1 MRVRPCV
8 RGADDAD
15 IRPAMLTLRNIA
27 YRVDG
32 RLLFAGVSAQIGA
45 RRRLGLVGR
54 NGCGKTT
61 LLRLV
66 AGRLEPDEG
75 AIVRARG
82 RSVRLVDQEVPGG
95 PETPRA
101 AVLAAHEER
110 AALIAEAGDA
120 DGTRRAAIEA
130 RLAEIG
136 AHAAPARAARLLAG
150 LGIDEAMQQVPLGS
164 LSGGWRMRV
173 ALAAALFVEP
183 DLLLLDEPTN
193 HLDLEAAAWLEAHL
207 KRYPRALVV
216 VSHDRTLLDAVPDG
230 ILHMAGRTLS
240 LYPGNYTRFAKAHA
254 ESAAAAR
261 AGQARIDAKRRQL
274 QGFVDRFRYQASKA
288 RQAQSRVKAL
298 AKLADL
304 PVAADERTADLTFPA
319 PAGLAPPLLSL
330 ADAAVGY
337 APGRPVLR
345 GLNLRIDPGERVA
358 LLGANG
364 NGKSTFAKLLA
375 DLLPP
380 ERGSVTRARRL
391 AVGYFAQH
399 QIDTLEPAGTAF
411 SHLARLMPDAAPDRV
426 RARLGAFGFGR
437 EKADVAVAALSGGEK
452 ARLNL
457 ALVSSRAPQM
467 LVLDEPTNHLDI
479 QSRRALVDALQA
491 YGGAVVLI
499 THDMHLVEL
508 VADRLWLVQDGT
520 VRAYDGDLADY
531 RAEILG
537 GGGGGGDAAAG
548 RTEGDPRP
556 APNRK
561 AARQAA
567 AAVRARRKPLKDAV
581 AAAERRIA
589 GAQDAQR
596 RLQAALAAAARDD
609 DAARIAA
616 LGRELADAKRA
627 ETVAESD
634 WLAAAEAL
642 ERAGPG

>member
-1 MRVRPCV
+1 
-8 RGADDAD
+8 
-15 IRPAMLTLRNIA
+15 MLSLRNIA

-32 RLLFAGVSAQIGA
+32 RLLFEGVTAQVGA

-66 AGRLEPDEG
+66 AGRLEPDGGE
-75 AIVRARG
+75 IVRARG
-82 RSVRLVDQEVPGG
+82 LSVRLVDQEVPGG

-110 AALIAEAGDA
+110 AALIAEAEAAEGA
-120 DGTRRAAIEA
+120 RRAEIEA

-150 LGIDEAMQQVPLGS
+150 LGIDEAMQQAPLAD

-173 ALAAALFVEP
+173 ALAAALFAEP

-193 HLDLEAAAWLEAHL
+193 HLDLEAAAWLESHL
-207 KRYPRALVV
+207 RRYPRSLVV

-230 ILHMAGRTLS
+230 ILHMAGRGLTS
-240 LYPGNYTRFAKAHA
+240 YPGNYTRFAKTHA
-254 ESAAAAR
+254 EALAAASAHR
-261 AGQARIDAKRRQL
+261 ARIEAKRRQL
-274 QGFVDRFRYQASKA
+274 QGFVDRFRYNASKA
-288 RQAQSRVKAL
+288 RQAQSRIKAL
-298 AKLADL
+298 ARLDDL
-304 PVAADERTADLTFPA
+304 PVVADERTADLTFPE
-319 PAGLAPPLLSL
+319 PATLAPPLMSL
-330 ADAAVGY
+330 AGVAVGY

-345 GLNLRIDPGERVA
+345 GLDLRIDPGERIA

-375 DLLPP
+375 DLLVP
-380 ERGSVTRARRL
+380 EQGAVTPAPRL

-399 QIDTLEPAGTAF
+399 QIDMLEPEGTAF
-411 SHLARLMPDAAPDRV
+411 GHLARLLPDAAPDRI
-426 RARLGAFGFGR
+426 RARLSTFGFGA

-457 ALVSSRAPQM
+457 ALVSHRAPQL

-479 QSRRALVDALQA
+479 QSRRALVEALDI
-491 YGGAVVLI
+491 YDGAVVLI
-499 THDMHLVEL
+499 THDMHLVQL
-508 VADRLWLVQDGT
+508 VADRLWLVQGGT
-520 VRAYDGDLADY
+520 VRPYDGDLADY

-537 GGGGGGDAAAG
+537 NESRAPGG
-548 RTEGDPRP
+548 PRP
-556 APNRK
+556 PSRRK
-561 AARQAA
+561 AERQAA
-567 AAVRARRKPLKDAV
+567 AAARARRKPLKDAV
-581 AAAERRIA
+581 AAAEAGIA
-589 GAQDAQR
+589 RAQEAQQT
-596 RLQAALAAAARDD
+596 LQAALATAAQAN
-609 DAARIAA
+609 DAARIAS
-616 LGRELADAKRA
+616 LGRELAEAKRA
-627 ETVAESD
+627 EAAAESD

>member
-1 MRVRPCV
+1 
-8 RGADDAD
+8 
-15 IRPAMLTLRNIA
+15 MLTLRNIA

-32 RLLFAGVSAQIGA
+32 RLLFEGVTAQIGA

-75 AIVRARG
+75 DIVRARG
-82 RSVRLVDQEVPGG
+82 LSVRLVDQEVPGG

-110 AALIAEAGDA
+110 AGLIAEAEGA
-120 DGTRRAAIEA
+120 EGPRRAEIEA

-136 AHAAPARAARLLAG
+136 AHAAPARASRLLAG
-150 LGIDEAMQQVPLGS
+150 LGIDEAMQQVPLAD

-173 ALAAALFVEP
+173 ALAAGLFVEP

-230 ILHMAGRTLS
+230 ILHMAGQGLAY
-240 LYPGNYTRFAKAHA
+240 YPGNYTRFARTHA
-254 ESAAAAR
+254 ESVAAAEAR
-261 AGQARIDAKRRQL
+261 QARIEAKRRQL
-274 QGFVDRFRYQASKA
+274 QGFVDRFRYNASKA
-288 RQAQSRVKAL
+288 RQAQSRIKAL
-298 AKLADL
+298 AKLADE
-304 PVAADERTADLTFPA
+304 PVAADERTPDLTFPG
-319 PAGLAPPLLSL
+319 PATLAPPLMSL
-330 ADAAVGY
+330 ADVAVGY
-337 APGRPVLR
+337 EPGRPVLR
-345 GLNLRIDPGERVA
+345 GLDLRLDPGERIA

-375 DLLPP
+375 GLLAP
-380 ERGSVTRARRL
+380 ERGAVTRVPKL

-399 QIDTLEPAGTAF
+399 QIDTLEPGGTAF
-411 SHLARLMPDAAPDRV
+411 NHLARLMPDAPPERI
-426 RARLGAFGFGR
+426 RARLGAFGFGG
-437 EKADVAVAALSGGEK
+437 EKADVTVSALSGGEK

-457 ALVSSRAPQM
+457 ALVSHEAPQL

-479 QSRRALVDALQA
+479 QSRRALVEALDI
-491 YGGAVVLI
+491 YDGAVVLV
-499 THDMHLVEL
+499 THDMHLVQL
-508 VADRLWLVQDGT
+508 VADRLWLVHGGT
-520 VRAYDGDLADY
+520 VRPYDGDLADY
-531 RAEILG
+531 RAHILG
-537 GGGGGGDAAAG
+537 STGARRPDG
-548 RTEGDPRP
+548 EPRP
-556 APNRK
+556 SSKRK
-561 AARQAA
+561 AERQAA
-567 AAVRARRKPLKDAV
+567 AVARAERKPLKDAV
-581 AAAERRIA
+581 AAAEERIA
-589 GAQDAQR
+589 RAQEAQEA
-596 RLQAALAAAARDD
+596 LQAALASAAQKN

-616 LGRELADAKRA
+616 LGKELAEAKRA
-627 ETVAESD
+627 EAAAEGD

>member
-1 MRVRPCV
+1 
-8 RGADDAD
+8 
-15 IRPAMLTLRNIA
+15 MLTLQNIA
-27 YRVDG
+27 YRVEG
-32 RLLFAGVSAQIGA
+32 RLLFEGVTAQIGA
-45 RRRLGLVGR
+45 RQRLGLVGR

-61 LLRLV
+61 LLRLI
-66 AGRLEPDEG
+66 AGRLESDAG
-75 AIVRARG
+75 AILRTRG
-82 RSVRLVDQEVPGG
+82 LAVRLVDQEVPGG

-110 AALIAEAGDA
+110 AALIAETEGAEGA
-120 DGTRRAAIEA
+120 RRAEIEA

-150 LGIDEAMQQVPLGS
+150 LGIDEAMQQMPLAD

-230 ILHMAGRTLS
+230 ILHMAGGGLTH
-240 LYPGNYTRFAKAHA
+240 YPGNYTRFAKTYA
-254 ESAAAAR
+254 ESLATAR
-261 AGQARIDAKRRQL
+261 AQQARIDARRRHL
-274 QGFVDRFRYQASKA
+274 QGFVDRFRYKASKA
-288 RQAQSRVKAL
+288 RQAQSRLKAL
-298 AKLADL
+298 AKLVDV
-304 PVAADERTADLTFPA
+304 PMVIDERTPDLTFPEPTA
-319 PAGLAPPLLSL
+319 LAPPLISL
-330 ADAAVGY
+330 AGVAVGY
-337 APGRPVLR
+337 EPGRPVLR
-345 GLNLRIDPGERVA
+345 GVSLRIDPDERVA

-375 DLLPP
+375 DMLAP
-380 ERGSVTRARRL
+380 ERGTVTRAPSL

-399 QIDTLEPAGTAF
+399 QIDTLEPEGTAF
-411 SHLARLMPDAAPDRV
+411 GHLARLMPDAAPERV
-426 RARLGAFGFGR
+426 RARLGAFGFGG

-457 ALVSSRAPQM
+457 ALISCRSPQL

-479 QSRRALVDALQA
+479 QSRHALVEALEA
-491 YGGAVVLI
+491 YDGAVVLI
-499 THDMHLVEL
+499 THDMHLVQL

-520 VRAYDGDLADY
+520 VRAYDGDVADY

-537 GGGGGGDAAAG
+537 G
-548 RTEGDPRP
+548 EGKRADGNGSESRP
-556 APNRK
+556 PPARK

-567 AAVRARRKPLKDAV
+567 AAVRARQKPLKDAV
-581 AAAERRIA
+581 AAAEQRIA
-589 GAQDAQR
+589 DAQEAQR
-596 RLQAALAAAARDD
+596 SLQAALALAAEKN

-616 LGRELADAKRA
+616 LGKELAEAKRDEAAA
-627 ETVAESD
+627 EGD

-642 ERAGPG
+642 ERAEPS

>member
-1 MRVRPCV
+1 
-8 RGADDAD
+8 
-15 IRPAMLTLRNIA
+15 MLTLQNIA
-27 YRVDG
+27 YRVEG
-32 RLLFAGVSAQIGA
+32 RLLFEGVTAQIGA
-45 RRRLGLVGR
+45 RQRLGLVGR

-61 LLRLV
+61 LLRLI
-66 AGRLEPDEG
+66 AGRLESDAG
-75 AIVRARG
+75 AILRTRG
-82 RSVRLVDQEVPGG
+82 LSVRLVDQEVPGG

-110 AALIAEAGDA
+110 AALIAEAEGA
-120 DGTRRAAIEA
+120 EGARRAEIEA

-150 LGIDEAMQQVPLGS
+150 LGIDEAMQQVPLAD

-193 HLDLEAAAWLEAHL
+193 HLDLEAAAWLENHL

-230 ILHMAGRTLS
+230 ILHMAGGGLTH
-240 LYPGNYTRFAKAHA
+240 YPGNYTRFAKTYA
-254 ESAAAAR
+254 ESLATAR
-261 AGQARIDAKRRQL
+261 AQQARIDAKRRHL
-274 QGFVDRFRYQASKA
+274 QGFVDRFRYKASKA
-288 RQAQSRVKAL
+288 RQAQSRLKAL
-298 AKLADL
+298 AKLADV
-304 PVAADERTADLTFPA
+304 PMVIDERTPDLTFPEPVA
-319 PAGLAPPLLSL
+319 LAPPLMSL
-330 ADAAVGY
+330 ASVAVGY
-337 APGRPVLR
+337 EPGRPVLR
-345 GLNLRIDPGERVA
+345 GVSLRIDPDERVA

-375 DLLPP
+375 DMLAP
-380 ERGSVTRARRL
+380 ERGAVTRAPSL

-399 QIDTLEPAGTAF
+399 QIDTLEPEDTAF
-411 SHLARLMPDAAPDRV
+411 GHLARLMPDAAPEHV
-426 RARLGAFGFGR
+426 RARLGAFGFGG

-457 ALVSSRAPQM
+457 ALISCRSPQL

-479 QSRRALVDALQA
+479 QSRHALVEALEA
-491 YGGAVVLI
+491 YDGAVVLI
-499 THDMHLVEL
+499 THDMHLVQL

-537 GGGGGGDAAAG
+537 GDGKRADGNG
-548 RTEGDPRP
+548 RESRP
-556 APNRK
+556 PPARK

-567 AAVRARRKPLKDAV
+567 AAVRARQKPLKDAV
-581 AAAERRIA
+581 VAAEQRIA
-589 GAQDAQR
+589 DAQEAQR
-596 RLQAALAAAARDD
+596 SLQAALASAAEKN

-616 LGRELADAKRA
+616 LGKELAAAKRA
-627 ETVAESD
+627 EAAAEGD

-642 ERAGPG
+642 ERAEPS

>member
-1 MRVRPCV
+1 
-8 RGADDAD
+8 
-15 IRPAMLTLRNIA
+15 MLTLQNIA

-32 RLLFAGVSAQIGA
+32 RLLFEGVSAQIGA

-75 AIVRARG
+75 TILRARG
-82 RSVRLVDQEVPGG
+82 RSIRFVDQEVPGG

-101 AVLAAHEER
+101 AVLAADEER
-110 AALIAEAGDA
+110 AALIAEAEG
-120 DGTRRAAIEA
+120 AAGARHAEIEA

-150 LGIDEAMQQVPLGS
+150 LGIGEAMQQAPLAE

-193 HLDLEAAAWLEAHL
+193 HLDLEAAAWLETHL

-230 ILHMAGRTLS
+230 ILHMAGRGLT

-254 ESAAAAR
+254 ESLVAAR
-261 AGQARIDAKRRQL
+261 AQQARIDTKRRQL

-304 PVAADERTADLTFPA
+304 PVAADERTADLAFPE
-319 PAGLAPPLLSL
+319 PATLAPPLMSL
-330 ADAAVGY
+330 ADVAVGY
-337 APGRPVLR
+337 EPGRPVLR
-345 GLNLRIDPGERVA
+345 GLSLRIDPGERVA

-364 NGKSTFAKLLA
+364 NGKSTFAKLLSA
-375 DLLPP
+375 SLSP
-380 ERGSVTRARRL
+380 ERGTVTRARKL

-399 QIDTLEPAGTAF
+399 QIDSLEPEGTAF

-426 RARLGAFGFGR
+426 RARLGAFGFSG
-437 EKADVAVAALSGGEK
+437 EKADVPVAALSGGEK

-457 ALVSSRAPQM
+457 ALVSSRAPQL

-479 QSRRALVDALQA
+479 QSRRALVEALQG

-499 THDMHLVEL
+499 THDMHLVQL

-537 GGGGGGDAAAG
+537 GTGSRRAEGDA
-548 RTEGDPRP
+548 RP
-556 APNRK
+556 SPNRK

-567 AAVRARRKPLKDAV
+567 AAVRASRKPLKDAV
-581 AAAERRIA
+581 VAAERRIA
-589 GAQDAQR
+589 RAQEAQR
-596 RLQAALAAAARDD
+596 SLEAALASAARAD
-609 DAARIAA
+609 DAPRIAA

-627 ETVAESD
+627 EAAAEGD

-642 ERAGPG
+642 EQAGTG

>member
-1 MRVRPCV
+1 
-8 RGADDAD
+8 
-15 IRPAMLTLRNIA
+15 MLTLRNIA

-32 RLLFAGVSAQIGA
+32 RLLFEGVTAQIGA

-61 LLRLV
+61 LLRLI

-75 AIVRARG
+75 EIVRARG
-82 RSVRLVDQEVPGG
+82 LSVRLVDQEVPGG

-110 AALIAEAGDA
+110 AALVSEAESTEGP
-120 DGTRRAAIEA
+120 RRADIEA

-150 LGIDEAMQQVPLGS
+150 LGIDEAMQRVPLAD

-173 ALAAALFVEP
+173 ALAAGLFVEP

-230 ILHMAGRTLS
+230 ILHMAGRGLAY
-240 LYPGNYTRFAKAHA
+240 YPGNYTRFAMTHA
-254 ESAAAAR
+254 ESVAAAQAR
-261 AGQARIDAKRRQL
+261 QARIDAKRRQL
-274 QGFVDRFRYQASKA
+274 QRFVDRFRYNASKA
-288 RQAQSRVKAL
+288 RQAQSRIKAL
-298 AKLADL
+298 ARLADE
-304 PVAADERTADLTFPA
+304 PVAADERTPDLTFPE
-319 PAGLAPPLLSL
+319 PTTLAPPLMSL
-330 ADAAVGY
+330 ADVAVGY
-337 APGRPVLR
+337 EPGRPVLR
-345 GLNLRIDPGERVA
+345 GLDLRIDPGERIA

-375 DLLPP
+375 DLLPA
-380 ERGSVTRARRL
+380 ERGSATRAPKL

-399 QIDTLEPAGTAF
+399 QIDMLEPASTAF
-411 SHLARLMPDAAPDRV
+411 GHMGRLMPDAAPDRI
-426 RARLGAFGFGR
+426 RARLGAFGFGG

-457 ALVSSRAPQM
+457 ALISYRAPQL

-479 QSRRALVDALQA
+479 QSRRALVEALDV
-491 YGGAVVLI
+491 YDGAVVLI
-499 THDMHLVEL
+499 THDMHLVQL
-508 VADRLWLVQDGT
+508 VADRLWLVHGGT
-520 VRAYDGDLADY
+520 VRPYDGGLADY
-531 RAEILG
+531 RAEVLASLG
-537 GGGGGGDAAAG
+537 PRRPEGG
-548 RTEGDPRP
+548 PRP
-556 APNRK
+556 VPSRK
-561 AARQAA
+561 AERQAA
-567 AAVRARRKPLKDAV
+567 AAARAERKPLKDAV
-581 AAAERRIA
+581 AAAEERITR
-589 GAQDAQR
+589 AQEAQQA
-596 RLQAALAAAARDD
+596 LEAALATAARKN

-616 LGRELADAKRA
+616 LGKELAEAKRA
-627 ETVAESD
+627 EAAAEGD

>member
-1 MRVRPCV
+1 
-8 RGADDAD
+8 
-15 IRPAMLTLRNIA
+15 MLTLRNIA
-27 YRVDG
+27 CRVDG
-32 RLLFAGVSAQIGA
+32 RPLFAGVNAQIGA
-45 RRRLGLVGR
+45 RQRLGLVGR

-82 RSVRLVDQEVPGG
+82 LSVRLVDQEVPGG

-101 AVLAAHEER
+101 AVLAAHVER
-110 AALIAEAGDA
+110 AALIAEADGA

-150 LGIDEAMQQVPLGS
+150 LGIDEAMQREPLAV

-254 ESAAAAR
+254 ESVAAAR
-261 AGQARIDAKRRQL
+261 AGQARIDAKRRAL
-274 QGFVDRFRYQASKA
+274 QGFVDRFRYNASKA

-304 PVAADERTADLTFPA
+304 PVAADERSADLTFPE

-337 APGRPVLR
+337 RPGRPVLR

-364 NGKSTFAKLLA
+364 NGKSTFARLLA

-380 ERGSVTRARRL
+380 ERGTVTRARRL

-411 SHLARLMPDAAPDRV
+411 SHLARLMPDAAPARV

-457 ALVSSRAPQM
+457 ALVSSRAPQL

-479 QSRRALVDALQA
+479 QSRRALVDALQV

-499 THDMHLVEL
+499 THDMHLVAL

-537 GGGGGGDAAAG
+537 GGGGGGGAAG
-548 RTEGDPRP
+548 GTEGDPRP
-556 APNRK
+556 SPNRR

-567 AAVRARRKPLKDAV
+567 AAVRAGRKPLKDAV

-616 LGRELADAKRA
+616 LGRELAAAKRA
-627 ETVAESD
+627 ETAAESD

-642 ERAGPG
+642 ERAGPVS

>member
-1 MRVRPCV
+1 M
-8 RGADDAD
+8 
-15 IRPAMLTLRNIA
+15 
-27 YRVDG
+27 
-32 RLLFAGVSAQIGA
+32 
-45 RRRLGLVGR
+45 GR

-75 AIVRARG
+75 TILRTRG
-82 RSVRLVDQEVPGG
+82 LSVRLVDQEVPGG

-110 AALIAEAGDA
+110 AALIAEAADA
-120 DGTRRAAIEA
+120 EGARRAEIEA
-130 RLAEIG
+130 RLVEIG

-150 LGIDEAMQQVPLGS
+150 LGIDEAMQQVPLAD

-216 VSHDRTLLDAVPDG
+216 VSHDRTLLDAVPEG
-230 ILHMAGRTLS
+230 ILHMAGGGLTH
-240 LYPGNYTRFAKAHA
+240 YPGNYTRFAKTYA
-254 ESAAAAR
+254 ESLATAR
-261 AGQARIDAKRRQL
+261 AQQARIDARRRHL
-274 QGFVDRFRYQASKA
+274 QGFVDRFRYKASKA
-288 RQAQSRVKAL
+288 RQAQSRLKAL
-298 AKLADL
+298 AKLADV
-304 PVAADERTADLTFPA
+304 PTVTDERTPDLTFPEPTA
-319 PAGLAPPLLSL
+319 LAPPLMSL
-330 ADAAVGY
+330 AGVAVGY
-337 APGRPVLR
+337 EPGRPVLR
-345 GLNLRIDPGERVA
+345 GVSLRIDPDERVA

-375 DLLPP
+375 DMLAP
-380 ERGSVTRARRL
+380 ERGTVTRAPSL

-399 QIDTLEPAGTAF
+399 QIDTLEPEDTAF
-411 SHLARLMPDAAPDRV
+411 GHLARLMPDAAPERV
-426 RARLGAFGFGR
+426 RARLGAFGFGG

-457 ALVSSRAPQM
+457 ALISRRSPQL

-479 QSRRALVDALQA
+479 QSRHALVEALEA
-491 YGGAVVLI
+491 YDGAVVLI
-499 THDMHLVEL
+499 THDMHLVQL
-508 VADRLWLVQDGT
+508 VADRLWLVQDST

-531 RAEILG
+531 RAEIIG
-537 GGGGGGDAAAG
+537 GEGKRADGNG
-548 RTEGDPRP
+548 RESRP
-556 APNRK
+556 PPARK

-567 AAVRARRKPLKDAV
+567 AAVRARQKPLKDAV
-581 AAAERRIA
+581 AAAEQRIA
-589 GAQDAQR
+589 YAQEAQR
-596 RLQAALAAAARDD
+596 SLQAALASAAQAN

-616 LGRELADAKRA
+616 LGKELAAAKRA
-627 ETVAESD
+627 EAAAEGD
-634 WLAAAEAL
+634 WLTAAEAL

>member
-1 MRVRPCV
+1 
-8 RGADDAD
+8 
-15 IRPAMLTLRNIA
+15 MLTLQNIA

-32 RLLFAGVSAQIGA
+32 RLLFEGVTAQVGA
-45 RRRLGLVGR
+45 RQRLGLVGR

-61 LLRLV
+61 LLRLI
-66 AGRLEPDEG
+66 AGRLEADEG
-75 AIVRARG
+75 AILRTRG
-82 RSVRLVDQEVPGG
+82 LSVGLVDQEVPGG

-101 AVLAAHEER
+101 AVLAAHRER
-110 AALIAEAGDA
+110 AALIAEAEGA
-120 DGTRRAAIEA
+120 EGVRRAEIEA

-150 LGIDEAMQQVPLGS
+150 LGIDEAMQQVPLAD

-193 HLDLEAAAWLEAHL
+193 HLDLEAAAWLENHL

-230 ILHMAGRTLS
+230 ILHMAGRGLTH
-240 LYPGNYTRFAKAHA
+240 YGGNYTRFAKTHA
-254 ESAAAAR
+254 EALATASA
-261 AGQARIDAKRRQL
+261 QQVRIDAKRRHL
-274 QGFVDRFRYQASKA
+274 QGFVDRFRYKASKA
-288 RQAQSRVKAL
+288 RQAQSRLKAM
-298 AKLADL
+298 AKLADV
-304 PVAADERTADLTFPA
+304 PMVADERTPDLSFPE
-319 PAGLAPPLLSL
+319 PAALAPPLMSL
-330 ADAAVGY
+330 AGVAVGY
-337 APGRPVLR
+337 EPGRPVLR
-345 GLNLRIDPGERVA
+345 GVNLRIDPDERAA

-364 NGKSTFAKLLA
+364 NGKSTFARLLA
-375 DLLPP
+375 DTLQP
-380 ERGSVTRARRL
+380 ERGSVKRAPRL

-399 QIDTLEPAGTAF
+399 QIDTLEPEHTAF
-411 SHLARLMPDAAPDRV
+411 DHLARLLPDAAPERV
-426 RARLGAFGFGR
+426 RARLGAFGFAG
-437 EKADVAVAALSGGEK
+437 EKADVEVAALSGGEK

-457 ALVSSRAPQM
+457 ALISNKAPQL

-479 QSRRALVDALQA
+479 QSRHALVEALEA
-491 YGGAVVLI
+491 YDGAVVLI
-499 THDMHLVEL
+499 THDMHLVQL

-537 GGGGGGDAAAG
+537 GEGSRRADGDG
-548 RTEGDPRP
+548 RESRP
-556 APNRK
+556 PPARK

-567 AAVRARRKPLKDAV
+567 AAIRAQQKPLQDAV
-581 AAAERRIA
+581 AAAEQRIA
-589 GAQDAQR
+589 HAQEVQR
-596 RLQAALAAAARDD
+596 SLQSALATAAEDN

-616 LGRELADAKRA
+616 LGKELAEAKRA
-627 ETVAESD
+627 ETTAEGD